1 MMLTRKYLPRRTF
14 LRGVGTA
21 IALPLLD
28 AMSPAFAGPAKGSGK
43 PVRMAFV
50 YVPNGIMMND
60 WTPSATGVDFTLP
73 RTLQPLEPYRQ
84 DMLVLSGL
92 AHKTGAGGAGDHA
105 RAGGTYLTGVRP
117 KRSTTAPEVGISV
130 DQVAAQAIGKR
141 TRFASLELGCEIAR
155 TVGSCDA
162 GYACAY
168 VNSMAW
174 RGPSTPMPPEINPR
188 LVFERIYGTLDTS
201 ADPAVRARLTD
212 NRRSILD
219 FVNGRTRQLMG
230 ELGPSD
236 RRKLDQYLTSIREIE
251 QRIQQAESE
260 NAVLTPGLDKPSGIP
275 ATFPEHVKLM
285 HDLMVVAFQADLTRV
300 VTLMYSREGSTRSYP
315 EIGFTDGHHTVSHHG
330 NKPDLM
336 EKVSQI
342 NLYHV
347 KQFTDLVAKLRNTGD
362 GEGSL
367 LDNTMLVYGSSLS
380 DGNRHSH
387 ENLPV
392 LLFGRGDGS
401 LKPGRHIQ
409 YKDQPMTN
417 LFLTMLDRMGIPSE
431 KLGDS
436 NGRVEHLSEI

>member
-1 MMLTRKYLPRRTF
+1 MIITRKHLPRRTF
-14 LRGVGTA
+14 LRGLGTA
-21 IALPLLD
+21 VALPMLD
-28 AMSPAFAGPAKGSGK
+28 AMTPAFAGPASLSKK

-50 YVPNGIMMND
+50 YVPNGIMIED
-60 WTPSATGVDFTLP
+60 WMPATAGKQFEVSRL
-73 RTLQPLEPYRQ
+73 LKPLEAYRD

-92 AHKTGAGGAGDHA
+92 SHKTGAGGAGDHA

-117 KRSTTAPEVGISV
+117 KRTTTSPEVGISV
-130 DQVAAQAIGKR
+130 DQVAAQAIGSK
-141 TRFASLELGCEIAR
+141 TRFASLELGCEVAR

-201 ADPAVRARLTD
+201 SDPAVRARLND
-212 NRRSILD
+212 DRRSVLD
-219 FVNGRTRQLMG
+219 FVNARTNKLMG
-230 ELGPSD
+230 VLGPSD
-236 RRKLDQYLTSIREIE
+236 KRKLDQYLTSIREIE
-251 QRIQQAESE
+251 KRIQQAEAANQE
-260 NAVLTPGLDKPSGIP
+260 LTPTLDKPSGVP
-275 ATFPEHVKLM
+275 GTFPEHVKLM
-285 HDLMVVAFQADLTRV
+285 HDLMLVAFQADLTRV

-336 EKVSQI
+336 EKVAKI

-347 KQFTDLVAKLRNTGD
+347 QQFADLVQKLKATQEGD
-362 GEGSL
+362 GSI

-392 LLFGRGDGS
+392 LMLGRGDGS
-401 LKPGRHIQ
+401 IRPGRHIK
-409 YKDQPMTN
+409 YDGQPMTN
-417 LFLTMLDRMGIPSE
+417 LFLTMLDRMGVPAE

-436 NGRVEHLSEI
+436 NGKVEHLTEL